1 MAGED
6 LSAEGT
12 VIDNRR
18 RKGRNSSM
26 RDQVKKRAIV
36 TGASSGIGREI
47 SRMLVEMGYE
57 VYGFGRSFSDEEP
70 DQIDT
75 KRDLTGKICTE
86 NGTDA
91 QNEEKGMLHRIV
103 CDLLDTQELERQIKQ
118 IRRQGGVQLLV
129 NNAGVGYYGLHEELN
144 TQKIQKLVRTN
155 LEVPMVL
162 TNLLLRDLK
171 KCAGTIINIS
181 SVTAQLNNPHG
192 CAYGATKAG
201 LSSFSRSLF
210 DEVRKYF
217 LQFCKNIFNID
228 KYHQVARRIHSL
240 QITIFAIIN
249 TVHYTGGIIEIFIAK
264 ALADRRSLIDQ
275 PSLLGGNDQHRML
288 LLTCN
293 ILSFPTENVLIM
305 VDRYLHCLRK
315 FLENFACS
323 RMFCHRLLH
332 IYMGKCF
339 IIIISV

>member
-1 MAGED
+1 
-6 LSAEGT
+6 

-36 TGASSGIGREI
+36 TGASSGIGKEI
-47 SRMLVEMGYE
+47 SGVLVEMGYE

-162 TNLLLRDLK
+162 TSLLLRDLK

-210 DEVRKYF
+210 DEVRKYGVRVVTIQPDMTKTELYRNADF
-217 LQFCKNIFNID
+217 AQGEEEASYLLPEEIAETVRDILYMREGAVVTEITLRPQLHRI
-228 KYHQVARRIHSL
+228 RR
-240 QITIFAIIN
+240 
-249 TVHYTGGIIEIFIAK
+249 K
-264 ALADRRSLIDQ
+264 
-275 PSLLGGNDQHRML
+275 
-288 LLTCN
+288 
-293 ILSFPTENVLIM
+293 
-305 VDRYLHCLRK
+305 
-315 FLENFACS
+315 
-323 RMFCHRLLH
+323 
-332 IYMGKCF
+332 
-339 IIIISV
+339 